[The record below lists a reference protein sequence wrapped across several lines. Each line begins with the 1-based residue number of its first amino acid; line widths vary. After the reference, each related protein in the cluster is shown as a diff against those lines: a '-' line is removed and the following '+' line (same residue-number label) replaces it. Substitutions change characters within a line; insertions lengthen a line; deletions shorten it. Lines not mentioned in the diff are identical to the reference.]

1 MKILIDIRLRTFFK
15 IKNSDAEAD
24 ADLNF
29 SADDR
34 RMRMWRTSLS
44 REHRDFFW
52 FSLSVII
59 YQGLLLTEWQKKLDN

>member
-34 RMRMWRTSLS
+34 RMRM
-44 REHRDFFW
+44 
-52 FSLSVII
+52 
-59 YQGLLLTEWQKKLDN
+59 